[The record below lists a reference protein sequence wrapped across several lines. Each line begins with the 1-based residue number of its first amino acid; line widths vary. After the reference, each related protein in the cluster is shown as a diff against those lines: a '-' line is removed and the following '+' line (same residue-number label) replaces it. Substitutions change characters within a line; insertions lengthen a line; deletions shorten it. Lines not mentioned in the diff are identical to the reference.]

1 MVKVKKSE
9 IVEEEVKVEEVKE
22 EAPKKEEKSKVLSSK
37 EKICEFYWIM
47 DSEIIDSENDLSKY
61 GISAQE
67 KAVLDEWAESH
78 KKAIAK
84 DVAFDI
90 YDSDDEVRA
99 ILNKYGV
106 TPDDVAN
113 NRLDELDKTEK
124 EVITNYYNKR
134 AGL

>member
-22 EAPKKEEKSKVLSSK
+22 EAPKKEEKSKVLPSK

-47 DSEIIDSENDLSKY
+47 DSEIFDAENDLSKY
-61 GISAQE
+61 GIKAQE
-67 KAVLDEWAESH
+67 KAVLDEWAEAH
-78 KKAIAK
+78 KKVIAK
-84 DVAFDI
+84 NVTFDI
-90 YDSDDEVRA
+90 YDLDDEVRA